1 MAVWGFYV
9 DSYWVYSENETASY
23 TDDFNFSPNNVYA
36 TAMLT
41 GVLVANNSF
50 LFSGILEY
58 QKRDPN
64 TGQEQVVPVGTTN
77 ESFGLAEVI
86 IDNNVDRVTFA
97 LAVWDT
103 GGGDFGARA
112 DAVHQVWF
120 YD

>member
-1 MAVWGFYV
+1 M
-9 DSYWVYSENETASY
+9 
-23 TDDFNFSPNNVYA
+23 
-36 TAMLT
+36 
-41 GVLVANNSF
+41 
-50 LFSGILEY
+50 
-58 QKRDPN
+58 
-64 TGQEQVVPVGTTN
+64 VPVGTTN

-97 LAVWDT
+97 LAVWET